1 MRWDLH
7 RSRPPI
13 VRDWC
18 GPVKASLTPHSAAL
32 TGPRQSLN
40 SLRIWKAMRD
50 LFEEFA
56 LTRCDT

>member
-7 RSRPPI
+7 RFRPPI
-13 VRDWC
+13 VRDWP

-40 SLRIWKAMRD
+40 SLRLWKAKRD
-50 LFEEFA
+50 LS
-56 LTRCDT
+56 RSSC